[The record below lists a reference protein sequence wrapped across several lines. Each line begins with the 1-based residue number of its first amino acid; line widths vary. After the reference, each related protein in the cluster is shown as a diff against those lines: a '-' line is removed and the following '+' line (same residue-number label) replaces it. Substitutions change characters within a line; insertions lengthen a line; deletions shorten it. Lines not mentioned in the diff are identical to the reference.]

1 MPFVMLRSNWPNTF
15 RRTITMKGQKQTLE
29 FKPGVPVDLT
39 PSEISALQSDIGV
52 ALVPVEF
59 DEKARPRVITE
70 DVVAE
75 ELQPE
80 PEQPVAA
87 EPKHRRSKKQETISE
102 PSDAD

>member
-29 FKPGVPVDLT
+29 FNPGVPVDLT

-75 ELQPE
+75 ELQPGVVIDVVK
-80 PEQPVAA
+80 P
-87 EPKHRRSKKQETISE
+87 RRSKKQEIASE

>member
-15 RRTITMKGQKQTLE
+15 RRTVTLKGQKQTLE
-29 FKPGVPVDLT
+29 FRPGVPVDLT
-39 PSEISALQSDIGV
+39 PVEISALQPDIGI
-52 ALVPVEF
+52 ALMPVEF

-80 PEQPVAA
+80 PEQPVQA
-87 EPKHRRSKKQETISE
+87 EPKPRRSKKQEIASE
-102 PSDAD
+102 SSDAD